1 MGSAN
6 LSGTFKLGLH
16 QVLLHTVNENRE
28 DKGERKREILCLIS
42 LAVWPF

>member
-1 MGSAN
+1 MGGAN

-16 QVLLHTVNENRE
+16 QVLFQNGNENRE
-28 DKGERKREILCLIS
+28 DNGEKKREILCLIS